1 MNSRRTKK
9 KNFSLSELVLL
20 GVAAVILTAGG
31 IMHVYASNKEIDTAR
46 KIDAAQ
52 KEIHEFYAG
61 VNMTNVKIDRSL
73 DRYLMKEDLLARGSA
88 LRETDP
94 GQLEIVTPGAIGAS
108 GAGGIAA
115 VSAAASNSGELAP

>member
-1 MNSRRTKK
+1 MNVRKTKK

-20 GVAAVILTAGG
+20 GLAAVILTAGG
-31 IMHVYASNKEIDTAR
+31 IMHVYASNKGIDTAR

-52 KEIHEFYAG
+52 KEIDEFYAG
-61 VNMTNVKIDRSL
+61 VNMTNVKIDRNL

-88 LRETDP
+88 LRITEP
-94 GQLEIVTPGAIGAS
+94 GQIEIVKPGAD

-115 VSAAASNSGELAP
+115 VSTSASGELAP